1 MYNEQEQTNHT
12 NMIKFLLS
20 KPFWWTL
27 VLAFVGYCCV
37 TGKLSA
43 QDNEPQ
49 VPTIQMKGLPDS
61 ILWNL
66 DQDAKDELSDHEY
79 NIPDTWDV
87 WTRPDSITAH
97 LAYVKVGDLKS
108 GGDKRLGV
116 LIANAKK
123 MGLVP
128 CPAWVPV
135 QMYLLVE
142 YKDRA
147 VWIPLNETT
156 SGEIPRIGCGK
167 SLAHTGSCIRT
178 MFFSGDPANLVD
190 QDVLIFMKK

>member
-1 MYNEQEQTNHT
+1 MT
-12 NMIKFLLS
+12 KFLSS

-27 VLAFVGYCCV
+27 VVALFCYFCA
-37 TGKLSA
+37 TGKLYA
-43 QDNEPQ
+43 QENEPQ
-49 VPTIQMKGLPDS
+49 IPTIQVKGLPDS

-79 NIPDTWDV
+79 NIPDSWDV
-87 WTRPDSITAH
+87 WTKPDNITVH

-108 GGDKRLGV
+108 GDDKRLGV

-135 QMYLLVE
+135 QMYLSVGYTE
-142 YKDRA
+142 RA
-147 VWIPLNETT
+147 VWIPLEKTT
-156 SGEIPRIGCGK
+156 SEEVPRIGCDK

-178 MFFSGDPANLVD
+178 MFFSGDSANLLDDDTLVFKRNY
-190 QDVLIFMKK
+190 QKKE